1 MKTISTLKTCRF
13 WALSFLLA
21 YLSMNLNAQT
31 SHSVTVSS
39 FKYTPADLTITA
51 GDEVVWTNTGGT
63 HNVDGKTSV
72 FPSNPESF
80 GNNVGSGWTYKF
92 TFNIAGT
99 YNYHC
104 DPHAGLGMVGTVVV
118 NPKSVTSI
126 QTLADA
132 SGNIQLYPNPASE
145 SIQLRFP
152 ANYPEMN
159 SLKVYSI
166 TGSLIDQKVLSGNPG
181 TLQYDLSRFKNGMYF
196 MEINAGSRKDVMKF
210 LKQ

>member
-1 MKTISTLKTCRF
+1 MKTISTLKTFRF
-13 WALSFLLA
+13 WVLSFLLA

-31 SHSVTVSS
+31 SHSVNVSN
-39 FKYTPADLTITA
+39 FQFTPPNLTITA

-80 GNNVGSGWTYKF
+80 GNSVGAGWTYTF
-92 TFNIAGT
+92 TFNTPGT

-104 DPHAGLGMVGTVVV
+104 DPHAAMGMVGSIVV
-118 NPKSVTSI
+118 NPKSVTSV
-126 QTLADA
+126 QTLADE
-132 SGNIQLYPNPASE
+132 SGNIQLYPNPAAE
-145 SIQLRFP
+145 SIHLRFP
-152 ANYPEMN
+152 ANYPEIN
-159 SLKVYSI
+159 SLKVYSM

-181 TLQYDLSRFKNGMYF
+181 TFQYDLSRFRKGMYF